1 MIVGEQKPISEIKQ
15 IVAPYKK
22 VLLLGCGTCVKTC
35 FAGGDDEVAVLAS
48 ALRLSCKIEGK
59 EIEIEEQTVE
69 RQCED
74 EFIQESAGAVGR
86 NEAILSLA
94 CGAGVQA
101 MARRFASM
109 PVLPGVNTTFMG
121 VLEKPGLFTEECSG
135 CGDCKLA
142 VFGGICPFT
151 RCAKKLVNGP
161 CGGSRNGRC
170 EINSETDCAWH
181 LIIER
186 LKALGQMDNLRIY
199 LPPKNWAASFSSGP
213 RKLIQRGSC
222 AMTTESA
229 GKLQQVLTSGGFAVT
244 AECGPP
250 RGSDPEII
258 RKKGDLLK
266 GCVDAVNVT
275 DNQTAIVRMS
285 SIAACVHLVA
295 MGIEPVMQMVTRDRN
310 RIALQSDIMGAHSL
324 GIHNILCLSGDHQT
338 FGSQPDALNVFD
350 IDSMNLVR
358 AVLTMREQGQDMSG
372 YELKGAP
379 KMFIGAA
386 ANPFAD
392 PFEYRV
398 IRLAKKIEA
407 GADFIQTQC
416 VFNME
421 RFKAWMKM
429 AREKG

>member
-1 MIVGEQKPISEIKQ
+1 
-15 IVAPYKK
+15 
-22 VLLLGCGTCVKTC
+22 
-35 FAGGDDEVAVLAS
+35 
-48 ALRLSCKIEGK
+48 
-59 EIEIEEQTVE
+59 
-69 RQCED
+69 
-74 EFIQESAGAVGR
+74 
-86 NEAILSLA
+86 
-94 CGAGVQA
+94 
-101 MARRFASM
+101 
-109 PVLPGVNTTFMG
+109 
-121 VLEKPGLFTEECSG
+121 
-135 CGDCKLA
+135 
-142 VFGGICPFT
+142 
-151 RCAKKLVNGP
+151 
-161 CGGSRNGRC
+161 
-170 EINSETDCAWH
+170 
-181 LIIER
+181 
-186 LKALGQMDNLRIY
+186 
-199 LPPKNWAASFSSGP
+199 
-213 RKLIQRGSC
+213 
-222 AMTTESA
+222 MTTASA

-250 RGSDPEII
+250 RGSDREII

-429 AREKG
+429 ARAEGLTEKVHILAGVTPMKSVGMAKYMANRVAGMDVPESLIKRMGSVPKEKAPEEGIAICLETIAELRGIPGVHGIHLMAIEWEEVISQIVSEAGLLPRP